1 LRKGQSLPKQNEPKG
16 LATRWE
22 VNVSVHQAE
31 ELSLETIR
39 HLARQQKT
47 RTRRITA
54 YSEVTPSGAKAQTFP
69 AAFRRG

>member
-1 LRKGQSLPKQNEPKG
+1 MQNEAKG
-16 LATRWE
+16 LATRWD

-39 HLARQQKT
+39 HLAQQQKT
-47 RTRRITA
+47 HTWRVTG

-69 AAFRRG
+69 AVFRRG